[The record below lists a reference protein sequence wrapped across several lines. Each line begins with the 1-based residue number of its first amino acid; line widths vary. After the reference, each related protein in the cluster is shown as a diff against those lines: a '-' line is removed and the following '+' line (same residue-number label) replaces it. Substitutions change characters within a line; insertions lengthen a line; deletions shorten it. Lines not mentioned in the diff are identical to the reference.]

1 MSLREVM
8 RVVNAD
14 RKRFSGET
22 ENSGNASSASGWR
35 KTQMFLPVASE
46 GKPVI
51 KVTTRQEF
59 LNNNIS
65 AWRAWQLTRVGAA
78 LAGAGA
84 IWLFF
89 ANQPWLAGGAALL
102 AGWWYG
108 EHVRRGFYITKLLKK
123 RYLLEGT

>member
-1 MSLREVM
+1 MSLQ
-8 RVVNAD
+8 RVKQVVDAERD
-14 RKRFSGET
+14 RFSASNG
-22 ENSGNASSASGWR
+22 ENSNWR

-51 KVTTRQEF
+51 KVTTRQDF
-59 LNNNIS
+59 LNTNIS
-65 AWRAWQLTRVGAA
+65 VWRSWQLSRVGAA

-89 ANQPWLAGGAALL
+89 SGQPIIAGGAALA
-102 AGWWYG
+102 AGWLYG
-108 EHVRRGFYITKLLKK
+108 QHVRLNFYVTKLLKK